1 MAAASHPDRP
11 WETVIIDSRVYLLPM
26 KDLLTVLPDIEK
38 RAWGAADTRDVE
50 FYREYLAPEAL
61 VVSPW
66 GILDRDG
73 IIRDLT
79 ENPNE
84 LPAYTITD
92 PKVVPLG
99 EESAVLA
106 YTVSFGGQ
114 ILYVSTVYVLIDG
127 RWRAAFHQRTPA
139 SPVATPAD

>member
-1 MAAASHPDRP
+1 M
-11 WETVIIDSRVYLLPM
+11 E
-26 KDLLTVLPDIEK
+26 DLLTVLSGIEK
-38 RAWGAADTRDVE
+38 RAWKAADTRDVK

-66 GILDRDG
+66 GILDREG
-73 IIRDLT
+73 ILRDLV

-84 LPAYTITD
+84 FPEYAIMD
-92 PKVVPLG
+92 EKVVPVG
-99 EESAVLA
+99 EGCAVLA

-114 ILYVSTVYVLIDG
+114 TLYVSTVYARNGG

-139 SPVATPAD
+139 LPGVGAEG

>member
-1 MAAASHPDRP
+1 MEDHLA
-11 WETVIIDSRVYLLPM
+11 VLL
-26 KDLLTVLPDIEK
+26 DIEK
-38 RAWGAADTRDVE
+38 QAWKAADTRDVE

-66 GILDRDG
+66 GILDREG
-73 IIRDLT
+73 ILRDLV

-84 LPAYTITD
+84 FPKYAIMD

-99 EESAVLA
+99 EESAVLV

-114 ILYVSTVYVLIDG
+114 TLYVSTVYARDRG

-139 SPVATPAD
+139 LQRPGAEG

>member
-1 MAAASHPDRP
+1 M
-11 WETVIIDSRVYLLPM
+11 E
-26 KDLLTVLPDIEK
+26 DLLSTLLDIEK
-38 RAWGAADTRDVE
+38 RAWKAADTRDVE

-61 VVSPW
+61 VVSPR

-73 IIRDLT
+73 IIRDLM

-84 LPAYTITD
+84 LPAYVITD

-99 EESAVLA
+99 EEGAALA

-114 ILYVSTVYVLIDG
+114 TIFVSTVYTRSDG

-139 SPVATPAD
+139 SPATCPAD

>member
-1 MAAASHPDRP
+1 MEDWLA
-11 WETVIIDSRVYLLPM
+11 VLL
-26 KDLLTVLPDIEK
+26 DIEK
-38 RAWGAADTRDVE
+38 RAWEAADTRDVE

-61 VVSPW
+61 VVSPR

-73 IIRDLT
+73 IIRDLI

-84 LPAYTITD
+84 LPAYFITD

-99 EESAVLA
+99 EGGAVLA

-114 ILYVSTVYVLIDG
+114 TLYISTVYTRSDG

-139 SPVATPAD
+139 SPATCPAD

>member
-1 MAAASHPDRP
+1 MKRVCVRAGRG
-11 WETVIIDSRVYLLPM
+11 ETVIAPCVYVLLM
-26 KDLLTVLPDIEK
+26 EDLLAVLLDIEE
-38 RAWGAADTRDVE
+38 RAWKAADTRDVE

-66 GILDRDG
+66 GILDREG
-73 IIRDLT
+73 LLRDLV

-84 LPAYTITD
+84 FPEYAIMD
-92 PKVVPLG
+92 PRVVPLG

-114 ILYVSTVYVLIDG
+114 TLYVATVYARDNG

-139 SPVATPAD
+139 LEGAGTEGK